1 MKLKALI
8 EKRSD
13 GIDEVPSH
21 NILENYYSFVQEISK
36 FFLIFLLIFRSDND

>member
-13 GIDEVPSH
+13 GIDVVPSH

-36 FFLIFLLIFRSDND
+36 FFLIFFINFSKR